1 MVLLQKNSYVAPGIS
16 TTQAQGASNKSGGQG
31 NQGIP
36 GATGRPGLQGIP
48 GVTGSTGPQGNTGPG
63 AVIIGNF
70 YKVIGDGVHRDI
82 VVNHNLA
89 TINIIVNVWETTGD
103 LNQVVVSTRIL
114 DANSIKLF
122 FDPLLPIPD
131 VGSYNVIISKSA
143 TSPGATGINGEAGIV
158 GPTGPS
164 GGETGATGVNG
175 ADGSTGATGADSTVP
190 GPAGATGA
198 DGSTGATGING
209 ATGNDGVTGKTGAT
223 GMTGIAG
230 PPGDVG
236 DVGPTGPTGEVGNT
250 GMTGMT
256 GMTGKTGATGMT
268 GAIGFTGMTG
278 ATGMT
283 GKTGATGMTG
293 MTGMTGAGLSSPLT
307 ATGAM
312 IYGGATG
319 NLIQLAG
326 YTGVT
331 PAVLTQT
338 GNGVISAPPIWTP
351 ASTVTV
357 GYVSNPSQPSI
368 TSVGTLTDLS
378 LGNVEFQSVSVT
390 TKDTSDHVLVTV
402 PQATYRSAEFL
413 IQGTDATG
421 AKFHTVKALALH
433 KGVYTDYTEY
443 GAIQQG
449 GLTGSFYVTAN
460 GITMWLWVTPA
471 SANSTTFKVFC
482 ILTTV

>member
-198 DGSTGATGING
+198 DGSTGATGADSTVPGPAG
-209 ATGNDGVTGKTGAT
+209 ATGADGSTGAT
-223 GMTGIAG
+223 GPLIDNLWMDIPQQTLAANEGA
-230 PPGDVG
+230 
-236 DVGPTGPTGEVGNT
+236 VGNLLRVFKSSVMSVLISQT
-250 GMTGMT
+250 QVILTDADTFYPLIPDSQMLSTT
-256 GMTGKTGATGMT
+256 LLPSDFWVAGKAIKLEVSFFLNLPNPDTLTLQNSYLILEAGATLAAGNWCFKYESVLQS
-268 GAIGFTGMTG
+268 IGESGTLNGYLHLQGSSGVNSISIVQTNI
-278 ATGMT
+278 
-283 GKTGATGMTG
+283 
-293 MTGMTGAGLSSPLT
+293 GLSLPLVGSDMGLVSGKLATETNT
-307 ATGAM
+307 A
-312 IYGGATG
+312 IS
-319 NLIQLAG
+319 LAS
-326 YTGVT
+326 
-331 PAVLTQT
+331 
-338 GNGVISAPPIWTP
+338 VII
-351 ASTVTV
+351 
-357 GYVSNPSQPSI
+357 SI
-368 TSVGTLTDLS
+368 
-378 LGNVEFQSVSVT
+378 LG
-390 TKDTSDHVLVTV
+390 
-402 PQATYRSAEFL
+402 
-413 IQGTDATG
+413 
-421 AKFHTVKALALH
+421 
-433 KGVYTDYTEY
+433 
-443 GAIQQG
+443 
-449 GLTGSFYVTAN
+449 
-460 GITMWLWVTPA
+460 
-471 SANSTTFKVFC
+471 
-482 ILTTV
+482 